1 MMKPSPSAPV
11 VPRVEGSHLA
21 QADLTEPDK
30 TADMANP
37 TDVTAGKTDKV
48 SNRHVSL
55 LVLGPSGSG
64 KSSFIATVV
73 SGKASKD
80 ADIVSHNIESYTS
93 TCTPHTFKFTDTKH
107 NNNTTVTLIDSPGFN
122 DTNRNDL
129 DILQSIADF
138 LTTTTTKTT
147 GNIAGIIL
155 THPITQNRMTGSARL
170 NLAALKALCGEPFY
184 PRVVVLT
191 TMWNTIP
198 SSAADDRRQQ
208 MMRDECTR
216 REAQIM
222 ASPALWGDL
231 VAGGARVMRFD
242 GTPESTACVLEHF
255 MAMAGGDEGGSS
267 RLSLVNEL
275 GTGIS
280 LEETSAG
287 RVLVEEKKRREKAHE
302 EEMQRLDKLI
312 EEEEKKKKAQLN
324 DDDVERRRRGGGGE
338 AAALHGNTRPSVV
351 VRAEQRGGLGPVVHS
366 SGENDVITD
375 HHERRDHDRGGRR
388 GREEAGGERGLA
400 GIVLSGMVEMMT
412 RRFQRSTD

>member
-1 MMKPSPSAPV
+1 MKPSPSAPV
-11 VPRVEGSHLA
+11 PRVEDFHLA
-21 QADLTEPDK
+21 QPDLTEPDK

-37 TDVTAGKTDKV
+37 TDATAGKTDKV

-73 SGKASKD
+73 SGKGKD
-80 ADIVSHNIESYTS
+80 ADIVSHDIESYTS
-93 TCTPHTFKFTDTKH
+93 TCTPHTFKFTDNKH
-107 NNNTTVTLIDSPGFN
+107 NNTTVTLIDSPGFN

-138 LTTTTTKTT
+138 LTSKTT
-147 GNIAGIIL
+147 SPPTSIAGIIL

-170 NLAALKALCGEPFY
+170 NLAALKALCGEGFY

-198 SSAADDRRQQ
+198 SADDNDRCQQ
-208 MMRDECTR
+208 MRDECTR

-242 GTPESTACVLEHF
+242 STPESTACVLEHF
-255 MAMAGGDEGGSS
+255 MAAGGLGGSVNDEGSS
-267 RLSLVNEL
+267 LSLVNEL
-275 GTGIS
+275 GTKRIS

-287 RVLVEEKKRREKAHE
+287 RVLVEEKKRREVAHE
-302 EEMQRLDKLI
+302 EEMRRLEKLI
-312 EEEEKKKKAQLN
+312 EEEKAQL
-324 DDDVERRRRGGGGE
+324 DEVERRGGE
-338 AAALHGNTRPSVV
+338 AAALHDNTRPSVV
-351 VRAEQRGGLGPVVHS
+351 RAEEREGLGPVHS
-366 SGENDVITD
+366 PGEQDDITD
-375 HHERRDHDRGGRR
+375 RHERRNYDRGEGRR
-388 GREEAGGERGLA
+388 RHEEAVGERGLA
-400 GIVLSGMVEMMT
+400 GIVLSAMVETMT